1 MPHFVVIARDK
12 PGAEAARMAAR
23 ADHFAYIERILDR
36 IAVAGPLKDPDGR
49 FVGSILIYDVEDAA
63 AARTLL
69 ENDPYFAAGIWEQ
82 PEIHAFTAAA
92 GAWIGG
98 KIW

>member
-1 MPHFVVIARDK
+1 MPQFAVIARDR

-36 IAVAGPLKDPDGR
+36 IAIAGPLKDEEGR
-49 FVGSILIYDVEDAA
+49 FIGSILIYDVSDAA
-63 AARTLL
+63 AARALV
-69 ENDPYFAAGIWEQ
+69 EADPYFAAGVWET